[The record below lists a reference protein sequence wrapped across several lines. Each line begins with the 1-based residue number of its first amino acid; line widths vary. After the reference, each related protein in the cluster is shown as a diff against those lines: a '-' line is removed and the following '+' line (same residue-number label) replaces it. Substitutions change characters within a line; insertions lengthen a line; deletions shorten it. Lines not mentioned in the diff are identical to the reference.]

1 MLAFRKL
8 LCYYP
13 VRVQPRFIF
22 LSHRRPRFI
31 LGRLTVFAT
40 LRWLVIALAAIMLLA
55 ACTRERPSPEPTAT
69 SAAETAEEQPDE
81 PREPA
86 VTSTT
91 PEAAGSDQLTL
102 TTFLTPTLTP
112 VAADQETFQY
122 VVQEGDTLGG
132 IALRFGTDVEA
143 IRALNNLD
151 SDALYV
157 GQPIYVPY
165 VEGMTAEGMPT
176 PTPGPFQYTIQP
188 GDTLSAIGARF
199 GVDAIQIIEANNL
212 LDPNN
217 LQVGST
223 ILIPGFQPAEEQVAE
238 TEGATGEQTTG
249 ESVIHVVQANEG
261 LFDIATQYGV
271 TPDAIAEANNLA
283 NRNLLRVGQELIIP
297 GVTRQEAAAAQ
308 GNVHV
313 VAAGE
318 SLLGIAVRYGVTI
331 EEILA
336 ANELDDPDAIFVG
349 QELIIPT
356 P

>member
-1 MLAFRKL
+1 
-8 LCYYP
+8 
-13 VRVQPRFIF
+13 
-22 LSHRRPRFI
+22 
-31 LGRLTVFAT
+31 VFAT
-40 LRWLVIALAAIMLLA
+40 LRWLVIALVAILLLA
-55 ACTRERPSPEPTAT
+55 ACTRERPTPEPTAT
-69 SAAETAEEQPDE
+69 SSGAAAETAGEESAE

-91 PEAAGSDQLTL
+91 PEAAGSDLLTP
-102 TTFLTPTLTP
+102 TTVLTPTLTP
-112 VAADQETFQY
+112 LPSEQETFQY
-122 VVQEGDTLGG
+122 VVQEGDTLGD

-223 ILIPGFQPAEEQVAE
+223 ILIPGFQPAEEQAAEEQAGE
-238 TEGATGEQTTG
+238 TEGAAGEEASG
-249 ESVIHVVQANEG
+249 ESIIHIVQANEG

-331 EEILA
+331 EEILT
-336 ANELDDPDAIFVG
+336 ANELDNPDAIFVG